1 MREWGKRKTE
11 TRGEKALRF
20 LKSIWKRLLV
30 FLDET
35 VLGTM
40 LSILGNLL
48 SCLFYLLAAVLL
60 IILLFVGARF
70 LIGAFV
76 GSFELSLEEKKELYE
91 AISSHRS
98 DTELRV
104 CEEKLAET
112 HGKITFGDFLE
123 YNDCIS
129 EIEKRRKDEEAQ
141 RKLDSLGIWKRG
153 QDNE

>member
-70 LIGAFV
+70 LIGALV

-91 AISSHRS
+91 AISSHHS
-98 DTELRV
+98 DPELRK
-104 CEEKLAET
+104 CEEIFSGTSSESVTA
-112 HGKITFGDFLE
+112 GDFSE

-129 EIEKRRKDEEAQ
+129 EIQERRKKEEV
-141 RKLDSLGIWKRG
+141 RRNLDSLGIWKRG
-153 QDNE
+153 AGQ